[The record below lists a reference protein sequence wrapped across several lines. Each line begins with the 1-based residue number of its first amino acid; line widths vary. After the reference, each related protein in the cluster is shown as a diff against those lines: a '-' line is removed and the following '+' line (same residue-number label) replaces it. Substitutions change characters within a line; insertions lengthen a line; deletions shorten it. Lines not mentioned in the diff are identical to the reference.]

1 MDAVGMHIRKGCLL
15 ICTFHYLVP
24 FHTLM
29 HSPERG
35 PHVHVV
41 EPPLAKGRERD
52 GALGALEPR

>member
-1 MDAVGMHIRKGCLL
+1 MHIRKGCLL